1 MSYTTIGAVTGSAW
15 QVSGEGVDSAI
26 VQFAIDHSEA
36 LIDTYCAGY
45 YTVPFSST
53 PALVESMSIGMARI
67 LGQFLV
73 GHNLTH
79 FQEPEDKM
87 WNFYMATL
95 EKVRSGELIV
105 PGATRLTADN
115 RVWSNTMNYTPIT
128 NVDDPLNHV
137 IDEDRLDDIGDDRD

>member
-15 QVSGEGVDSAI
+15 MVSGEGVDSAI
-26 VQFAIDHSEA
+26 IQFAIDHSEA
-36 LIDTYCAGY
+36 LIDTYCAGF
-45 YTVPFSST
+45 YTVPFAST
-53 PALVESMSIGMARI
+53 PALVESISIGMARC

-87 WNFYMATL
+87 WNFYISTL
-95 EKVRSGELIV
+95 EKIRSGELII
-105 PGATRLTADN
+105 PGATWLTADN

-128 NVDDPLNHV
+128 NIDNELNWV
-137 IDEDRLDDIGDDRD
+137 IDEDRADEVEDDRD